1 MRLGL
6 DNAAGDAW
14 GGTVS
19 RLILWAERVADA
31 DLVAMSTAGADL
43 DAYTLPGTLADAY
56 AGTYDSDWIK
66 AWDGGHSSTDIG
78 SQEPALRHILAA
90 DVAYRYWRSEEHT
103 SELQSLMRLSYPVFC
118 LQNKNPPN

>member
-31 DLVAMSTAGADL
+31 DLVAMTTADADL
-43 DAYTLPGTLADAY
+43 DGYTLPGTLADAY
-56 AGTYDSDWIK
+56 AGTYDSDWTL
-66 AWDGGHSSTDIG
+66 ARDGGHSADDIG
-78 SQEPALRHILAA
+78 SQEPPLRKILAA
-90 DVAYRYWRSEEHT
+90 NVKYRYWRLALYDHPEIGRASCRERVG
-103 SELQSLMRLSYPVFC
+103 QYV
-118 LQNKNPPN
+118 